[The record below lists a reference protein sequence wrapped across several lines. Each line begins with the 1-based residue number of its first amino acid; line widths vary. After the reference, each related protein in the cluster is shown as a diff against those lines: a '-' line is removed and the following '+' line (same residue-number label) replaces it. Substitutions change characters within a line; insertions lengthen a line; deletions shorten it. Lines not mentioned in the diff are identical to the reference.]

1 MSTYQFHIPTFK
13 IRCSAIGKI
22 MTEPKGKSVRQRLEE
37 MAVDIESKKNKL
49 EETKRANEERLASMK
64 EGLKAT
70 DKARES
76 AARAEAKMADQI
88 KSLEEKYK
96 ELLPNIDAPNL
107 SQTCIGFLED
117 WVNGHV
123 YQRRI
128 EVVTKFTYKG
138 NAVEE
143 DAIAYASG
151 YIAEMGL
158 SSKNEE
164 HFENEFFKGT
174 PDVIGDHYVFDAKSS
189 WSHDTFPLYASEIPE
204 SDYDWQVLGY
214 MDLTGKTQG
223 RVVFVLMSMPEE
235 IIEKEARW
243 KLGPDHT
250 REEYLEFAKNY
261 QYDDLP
267 AYLRIKEY
275 EVAYDPDKIEAV
287 KKRVRECRD
296 YIENTIL
303 PALEKNAKKYH
314 HYDQQSNPDWT
325 PGQ

>member
-1 MSTYQFHIPTFK
+1 MSAYQFHVPKFK

-37 MAVDIESKKNKL
+37 MAADIEAKKAKL
-49 EETKRANEERLASMK
+49 AETKKANELRLASMK
-64 EGLKAT
+64 EGLKT
-70 DKARES
+70 TEKAKES
-76 AARAEAKMADQI
+76 AAKAEGKLENQI
-88 KSLEEKYK
+88 KALEEKYQ
-96 ELLPNIDAPNL
+96 ELLPDIDAPNL
-107 SQTCIGFLED
+107 SQICIKFLED

-128 EVVTKFTYKG
+128 EVVTKYTYKG

-151 YIAEMGL
+151 YIPEMGL

-174 PDVIGDHYVFDAKSS
+174 PDVIGEDYVFDPKSS
-189 WSHDTFPLYASEIPE
+189 WSHDTFPLYAAEIPE
-204 SDYDWQVLGY
+204 TDYDWQVLGY

-243 KLGPDHT
+243 KLGAEYT
-250 REEYLEFAKNY
+250 REQYLEFARNY

-275 EVAYDPDKIEAV
+275 EIAYDPDKIEAV
-287 KKRVRECRD
+287 KKRVQECRD

-303 PALEKNAKKYH
+303 PALERNAQKYYQH
-314 HYDQQSNPDWT
+314 
-325 PGQ
+325 G